1 MASLRQ
7 RKNVYQVRFYYKGQK
22 GQVSLGRV
30 QPKQAKSALRQV
42 EARLASL
49 QSGLDEL
56 PEDVSLE
63 EYLLHGPQAESAPES
78 RGTIHDMIARY
89 REAHRPPAKAERT
102 VKSERTHLKRF
113 AAYASESGLT
123 DPGDITR
130 EDLEDYRQRFLD
142 EPSTRRKDRT
152 ISPNTVN
159 RHLRT
164 LKQLFAYGAEHGWT
178 EENACGRI
186 KECESI
192 ESDLRFMTKREIEEA
207 IERGGR
213 TEDEIEEMW
222 RYRYLPDEE
231 MREFFD
237 YVTKIDED
245 LYRLVCGYA
254 CTGAR
259 CGELLKLEWSDVD
272 LPRRKLWL
280 RSRKQSKRTRET
292 SRQIPINTR
301 LSDAL
306 YQQQQQTGTK
316 RYVFGG
322 ERMFSSRTAY
332 NHIEKTL
339 QGSEYERIRFHNMR
353 HSFAS
358 NLAAAGVD
366 DRVIDKLMGHTT
378 EAMRRRYQHLR
389 PEQSESAVDKLDY

>member
-1 MASLRQ
+1 MASLRK
-7 RKNVYQVRFYYKGQK
+7 RKNVYQVRFYHKGQK
-22 GQVSLGRV
+22 RQVSLGRV
-30 QPKQAKSALRQV
+30 ELKQAKHALRQV

-63 EYLLHGPQAESAPES
+63 EYLLHGPQAEPAPES
-78 RGTIHDMIARY
+78 RGTIHDMIVRY
-89 REAHRPPAKAERT
+89 REAHRPPAKAEST
-102 VKSERTHLKRF
+102 TITERTHLDRF

-130 EDLEDYRQRFLD
+130 EDLEDYLQRFLN
-142 EPSTRRKDRT
+142 EPSTRRRGKT
-152 ISPNTVN
+152 TSPNTVN

-164 LKQLFAYGAEHGWT
+164 LKQLFAYGAEYGWT
-178 EENACGRI
+178 EENVCTPV
-186 KECESI
+186 KECESV
-192 ESDLRFMTKREIEEA
+192 ESDLRFMTKWEIEEA

-213 TEDEIEEMW
+213 TEDEIDEMW

-231 MREFFD
+231 MKVFLNHVDQVDNGF
-237 YVTKIDED
+237 YP
-245 LYRLVCGYA
+245 LVCGYA

-259 CGELLKLEWSDVD
+259 CGELLRLEWSDVD
-272 LPRRKLWL
+272 LPRHKLWL

-292 SRQIPINTR
+292 SRQIPINDR

-306 YQQQQQTGTK
+306 YRQHLHTGTK
-316 RYVFGG
+316 RYVFGD
-322 ERMFSSRTAY
+322 EYMFSSKTAY
-332 NHIEKTL
+332 KRIERTL
-339 QGSEYERIRFHNMR
+339 RGSEYERIRYHNLR

-366 DRVIDKLMGHTT
+366 DRIIDKLMGHTT

-389 PEQSESAVDKLDY
+389 PEKSESAVDKLDY

>member
-1 MASLRQ
+1 MASLRK

-30 QPKQAKSALRQV
+30 QPKQAKNALSQV
-42 EARLASL
+42 EARLAAL

-63 EYLLHGPQAESAPES
+63 EYLLHGPRAEPAPEG

-89 REAHRPPAKAERT
+89 REAHRPPAKAEST
-102 VKSERTHLKRF
+102 VKTERTHLERF
-113 AAYASESGLT
+113 AAYACESDLT
-123 DPGDITR
+123 DPCDITR
-130 EDLEDYRQRFLD
+130 EDIEDYLQRFLD
-142 EPSTRRKDRT
+142 APSSRRKGNAT
-152 ISPNTVN
+152 SPNTVN

-178 EENACGRI
+178 EDNVCGRI
-186 KECESI
+186 KECESV

-213 TEDEIEEMW
+213 TEDEIDEMW
-222 RYRYLPDEE
+222 RYRYLPDEA
-231 MREFFD
+231 MKAFLD
-237 YVTKIDED
+237 YVAEVNGD
-245 LYRLVCGYA
+245 LYPLVCGYA

-280 RSRKQSKRTRET
+280 RSRKQTKRTRET
-292 SRQIPINTR
+292 SRQIPINDR

-306 YQQQQQTGTK
+306 YQQHQQTGAK

-332 NHIEKTL
+332 NCIERTL
-339 QGSEYERIRFHNMR
+339 RGSEYERIRFHNLR

-366 DRVIDKLMGHTT
+366 DRIIDKLMGHTT
-378 EAMRRRYQHLR
+378 EPMRRRYQHLR

>member
-1 MASLRQ
+1 MASLRR

-30 QPKQAKSALRQV
+30 QQKQAKSALRQV

-63 EYLLHGPQAESAPES
+63 EYLLHGPQAEPAPES

-89 REAHRPPAKAERT
+89 REAHRPPAKAEST
-102 VKSERTHLKRF
+102 TKTERTHLNRF

-130 EDLEDYRQRFLD
+130 EDIEDHLQQFLD
-142 EPSTRRKDRT
+142 EPSTRRKGKT
-152 ISPNTVN
+152 TSPNTVN

-178 EENACGRI
+178 EENVCRRI
-186 KECESI
+186 GECESV
-192 ESDLRFMTKREIEEA
+192 ESELRFMAKREIQEA
-207 IERGGR
+207 IERGGM
-213 TEDEIEEMW
+213 TEDEIREMW
-222 RYRYLPDEE
+222 RYRYLPQGET
-231 MREFFD
+231 REFLD
-237 YVTKIDED
+237 Y
-245 LYRLVCGYA
+245 LYDAHLGLYPLLCGYA

-259 CGELLKLEWSDVD
+259 CSELLRLEWSDVD

-280 RSRKQSKRTRET
+280 RSRKQSRRTRET
-292 SRQIPINTR
+292 SREMPISDR
-301 LSDAL
+301 LYAAL
-306 YQQQQQTGTK
+306 RQQHQETGAQ

-322 ERMFSSRTAY
+322 EHMFGSRTIY
-332 NHIEKTL
+332 NRVTRTL
-339 QGSEYERIRFHNMR
+339 RGSEYADIRLHCLR
-353 HSFAS
+353 HGFAS

-366 DRVIDKLMGHTT
+366 DRIIDKLMGHTT

-389 PEQSESAVDKLDY
+389 PEQTESAVDKLDY